1 MRRKTLLTFVTLAL
15 ISIMGV
21 VVMQVYWFRQA
32 YNNSTEEFNNNT
44 RIALKEVV
52 KGLLKYNNT
61 PTMPPDP
68 VKQVKPGYFVAM
80 VNDRIDA
87 QVLEHYLQA
96 ELKRFNIK
104 QGFEFSIYD
113 CANRQMIYGEYSEGD
128 EKNKSVIITP
138 EAKNKSD
145 NYYFTVYF
153 PNRALGIASQMTLW
167 LFSSA
172 IVLLVVVFF
181 IYSLFVIL
189 KQKRFSEI
197 QRDFINNMAH
207 EIRTPLS
214 SIIVSAQTIKD
225 PAIINTP
232 QRLLNYATIIMNE
245 AGKLK
250 SQTERV
256 LTIAETESKLNIERK
271 VVDIHHI
278 IRQTVTTY
286 TEQCVLKKIELDFSF
301 NATDHTIKG
310 DELHLGNLFLNL
322 VDNAVKY
329 SGDPLNLRISTQNRN
344 AQTIEIR
351 VADNGVGISRQN
363 LKKIFAKF
371 YREPTGNVHNVKG
384 FGIGLSYVSLIT
396 ELHKGT
402 IRAESEA
409 GKGSEFILIF
419 PLT

>member
-21 VVMQVYWFRQA
+21 VVMQVYWFKQA
-32 YNNSTEEFNNNT
+32 YNSSTEEFNNNT

-68 VKQVKPGYFVAM
+68 VKQLKPGYFVAM
-80 VNDRIDA
+80 VNDQIDA
-87 QVLEHYLQA
+87 QVLEHYLQT

-104 QGFEFSIYD
+104 EGFEFSIYD

-128 EKNKSVIITP
+128 EQNKSVIITP
-138 EAKNKSD
+138 EARNKSD

-153 PNRALGIASQMTLW
+153 PNHASGIISQMTLW

-271 VVDIHHI
+271 DEDIHSI
-278 IRQTVTTY
+278 IQQTVTGY
-286 TEQCVLKKIELDFSF
+286 IEQCKHKKINLDLDLV
-301 NATDHTIKG
+301 AAKHIIKG
-310 DELHLGNLFLNL
+310 DALHLGNLFLNL
-322 VDNAVKY
+322 VDNAAKY
-329 SGDPLNLRISTQNRN
+329 SSDPLNLKISTENKN
-344 AQTIEIR
+344 SQTIEIR
-351 VADNGVGISRQN
+351 VADNGIGISSQN

-384 FGIGLSYVSLIT
+384 FGIGLSYVNLIT
-396 ELHKGT
+396 GLHKGT
-402 IRAESEA
+402 IKAESET

-419 PLT
+419 PVT